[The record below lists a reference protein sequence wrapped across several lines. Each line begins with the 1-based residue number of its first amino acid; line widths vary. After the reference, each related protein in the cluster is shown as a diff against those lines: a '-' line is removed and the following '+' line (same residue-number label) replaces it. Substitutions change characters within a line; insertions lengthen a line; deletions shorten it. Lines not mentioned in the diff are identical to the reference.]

1 MAEEILS
8 KDNVKQMM
16 LMRFAIEEADFEYI
30 ESALDIMY
38 EYGYKEG
45 LEHAA
50 REAGRQFADI
60 MGTGGLNVPSIVRRA
75 RARARARAR
84 SR

>member
-8 KDNVKQMM
+8 KEDVKRMM
-16 LMRFAIEEADFEYI
+16 LMRFAIEETDYEYI
-30 ESALDIMY
+30 ESALSIMY

-50 REAGRQFADI
+50 KEAGRQFADI
-60 MGTGGLNVPSIVRRA
+60 LGAEGEIAEAIEGVADIEWGQEG
-75 RARARARAR
+75 
-84 SR
+84 